1 MIDDKKIEFAKE
13 EIYEDRFLLN
23 GEEIVFNNDEK
34 EEMFYK
40 EDIKEAIG
48 LGAKWGINE
57 LLKAASE
64 VPRNDN
70 GKVLA
75 FSKEFGDRNLYDMN
89 DELDK
94 TTCNTYQEMWEEL
107 KVGERIT
114 LEAVEQYDCRGCF
127 FEDNLVCIKFACCE
141 GVRSDGKSV
150 SGYLGGIE
158 IPNEYQTIKGEFVR
172 PLTQKEIDKQPKR
185 WGNWYQ
191 VGDLV
196 SLEEIENLIKNSK
209 RSSLLRSGKLR

>member
-1 MIDDKKIEFAKE
+1 MIDEKKIEAAKE

-23 GEEIVFNNDEK
+23 CEEIVFNNDEK

-57 LLKAASE
+57 LLNGLFHTASE

-75 FSKEFGDRNLYDMN
+75 FSKEFGYRKLYDMN

-94 TTCNTYQEMWEEL
+94 TTCDTYQQMWEEQVNIFKL
-107 KVGERIT
+107 SDWIFVDELFDLITKGGEH
-114 LEAVEQYDCRGCF
+114 D
-127 FEDNLVCIKFACCE
+127 
-141 GVRSDGKSV
+141 
-150 SGYLGGIE
+150 
-158 IPNEYQTIKGEFVR
+158 
-172 PLTQKEIDKQPKR
+172 
-185 WGNWYQ
+185 
-191 VGDLV
+191 
-196 SLEEIENLIKNSK
+196 
-209 RSSLLRSGKLR
+209 